1 MSTGFFV
8 LILALMLLALR
19 VPLALALIAA
29 ASLGNFFLH
38 AQQGWV
44 EAFRLAGGDLFA
56 SLDGL
61 LQNADLAL
69 VPLFI
74 LLGNLAFY
82 AGIATRVYDA
92 AAVWLRPLP
101 GGLAMASIMGCGG
114 FAAISGSSLAC
125 ASTMGR
131 ICIPEMLRLGYD
143 PKLATSSVAAGGT
156 LGSLIPPSILFI
168 LYGLFTGS
176 PVEHL
181 FLAGVLPGLLSLA
194 GMLAVVVWWVLED
207 PAAAPA
213 APRGRATPRDA
224 AIAAWPAILLFAVI
238 VGGLFSGALTAT
250 EVALISVALTLAI
263 GVAQQR
269 LGLDVIW
276 RACRESLIQS
286 AGLVL
291 IIAAA
296 KLFIGFVAASDMP
309 ESLSI
314 WVETLHLSYL
324 VLMLSIVA
332 VYLILGMFLDPV
344 AVLVITLPFL
354 MPLIQFYDLNPIWF
368 GVIIVKLLEIGLIT
382 PPVGL
387 NVYVIGSVTRNVQ
400 ASQVFLGVTRFLAV
414 DALILAILILFPVI
428 STLLP
433 TGM

>member
-125 ASTMGR
+125 T
-131 ICIPEMLRLGYD
+131 
-143 PKLATSSVAAGGT
+143 AA
-156 LGSLIPPSILFI
+156 
-168 LYGLFTGS
+168 
-176 PVEHL
+176 
-181 FLAGVLPGLLSLA
+181 
-194 GMLAVVVWWVLED
+194 
-207 PAAAPA
+207 
-213 APRGRATPRDA
+213 
-224 AIAAWPAILLFAVI
+224 
-238 VGGLFSGALTAT
+238 
-250 EVALISVALTLAI
+250 
-263 GVAQQR
+263 
-269 LGLDVIW
+269 
-276 RACRESLIQS
+276 
-286 AGLVL
+286 
-291 IIAAA
+291 
-296 KLFIGFVAASDMP
+296 
-309 ESLSI
+309 
-314 WVETLHLSYL
+314 
-324 VLMLSIVA
+324 
-332 VYLILGMFLDPV
+332 
-344 AVLVITLPFL
+344 
-354 MPLIQFYDLNPIWF
+354 
-368 GVIIVKLLEIGLIT
+368 
-382 PPVGL
+382 
-387 NVYVIGSVTRNVQ
+387 
-400 ASQVFLGVTRFLAV
+400 
-414 DALILAILILFPVI
+414 
-428 STLLP
+428 
-433 TGM
+433 